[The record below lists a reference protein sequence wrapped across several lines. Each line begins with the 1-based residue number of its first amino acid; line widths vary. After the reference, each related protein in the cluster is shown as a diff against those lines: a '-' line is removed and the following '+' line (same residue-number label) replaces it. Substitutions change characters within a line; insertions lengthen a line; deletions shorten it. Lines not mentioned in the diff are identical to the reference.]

1 MGVFYLPVSVMQV
14 KPDQK
19 RSYTEELQRHPFILL
34 FFVNISILVGLLWFV
49 LPGSVILRQ
58 ICLLPYIFS

>member
-1 MGVFYLPVSVMQV
+1 MQV
-14 KPDQK
+14 KPDQE

-49 LPGSVILRQ
+49 LVSVILLL